1 MSATRSV
8 TRTLIAGAAGIAAL
22 FACAQPALAAS
33 SSSTHRVSFQG
44 TSVAVPTAWPVI
56 DLSKNPTACVRFD
69 KHAVYLGSPGP
80 NENCPANVLGRTEAV
95 LIEPATGA
103 SSTTK
108 VVENATSAEFDRVA
122 GGVKIVAAYGADRA
136 VATGIMAS
144 ASAVSTLASSKV
156 APNVVTPMTATL
168 PYSATNYTG
177 KGFDPCTAPSSATM
191 TAWMASSP
199 YRAIG
204 VYIGGENRGCSQPNL
219 TAAWVAAEVS
229 AGWHFFP
236 IYVGKQASSSSCSDC
251 SKISSAA
258 ADGKAE
264 ADDAVSE
271 ATALGFGPN
280 TPITF
285 DMESYSS
292 SSTTTVLQFLS
303 AWTNELHA
311 VNYDSAVYSSSSSG
325 ISDLANHYSS
335 YSMPD
340 VIDDALWNG
349 TADTNDSNVPAA
361 DWANHQ
367 RIHQYSG
374 GHNETYGGVTINIDQ
389 DYLDVQLAAPST
401 AFDGHQM
408 VDLNG
413 DGLPEIIARNPAN
426 NGSLTVYPHVANNFT
441 IAGNAWTTPITFG
454 AGWNVYDKVMFA
466 DVNGDGLPDI
476 IARNPTGNGSIVVY
490 PHVPGVTTIAASSW
504 TTAITVGTGWN
515 IYSMITFGDINGDGY
530 PDILAENPTGN
541 GTLVAY
547 PHVPGDTTIAVG
559 MWSPGVTVGTGWNIY
574 DTIGLADI
582 NGDGY
587 PEILANNPTGNGT
600 LVAYPHVAN
609 DTTIAVGMWS
619 PAITVGSG
627 WNIFDAIN
635 TADLNGDGLPEIMA
649 RNPAGNGTLVAYPHV
664 AGDTTIA
671 VGMWSP
677 AVTIG
682 TSWNQ
687 FGQIM

>member
-1 MSATRSV
+1 MNHQRARLS
-8 TRTLIAGAAGIAAL
+8 RTFAAMIG
-22 FACAQPALAAS
+22 FALAA
-33 SSSTHRVSFQG
+33 
-44 TSVAVPTAWPVI
+44 
-56 DLSKNPTACVRFD
+56 
-69 KHAVYLGSPGP
+69 
-80 NENCPANVLGRTEAV
+80 
-95 LIEPATGA
+95 
-103 SSTTK
+103 
-108 VVENATSAEFDRVA
+108 
-122 GGVKIVAAYGADRA
+122 
-136 VATGIMAS
+136 
-144 ASAVSTLASSKV
+144 
-156 APNVVTPMTATL
+156 
-168 PYSATNYTG
+168 
-177 KGFDPCTAPSSATM
+177 TM
-191 TAWMASSP
+191 
-199 YRAIG
+199 
-204 VYIGGENRGCSQPNL
+204 L
-219 TAAWVAAEVS
+219 TAAPANATVVAKADPTSTGTLGPALGATITRSQVLARAAEWTTQPTDYTQDFAWVDS
-229 AGWHFFP
+229 ATGGP
-236 IYVGKQASSSSCSDC
+236 YRIDC
-251 SKISSAA
+251 SGFVSMAWAATHSYVTSAA
-258 ADGKAE
+258 HGSPDFDTWSGK
-264 ADDAVSE
+264 
-271 ATALGFGPN
+271 TYLGG
-280 TPITF
+280 
-285 DMESYSS
+285 
-292 SSTTTVLQFLS
+292 
-303 AWTNELHA
+303 A
-311 VNYDSAVYSSSSSG
+311 DSA
-325 ISDLANHYSS
+325 S
-335 YSMPD
+335 YENLLPG
-340 VIDDALWNG
+340 DALLGVSFGHIALFDKWGDSGHTEIWVYQESDSPEGSPASHDEVAKSWYINNG
-349 TADTNDSNVPAA
+349 FRPIRYNNIVNDP
-361 DWANHQ
+361 
-367 RIHQYSG
+367 
-374 GHNETYGGVTINIDQ
+374 
-389 DYLDVQLAAPST
+389 PP